1 MIKQNGYVVL
11 SNGEILSE
19 KNNPIEKSPPCT
31 QKLGYRDNKWLI
43 TDYSLNTSLETVLCD
58 LDGFFCMVCKYS
70 VELYCKGGKR

>member
-1 MIKQNGYVVL
+1 MIKQYVYVVL

-58 LDGFFCMVCKYS
+58 LDVFCKVCK
-70 VELYCKGGKR
+70 